1 MFVTLSRSF
10 RIEAA
15 RRLPALPSG
24 HPCSRVHGH
33 SFVIELEV
41 EGEVGADTGW
51 LIDYHHLDTLWR
63 PLRDQ
68 LDHAYLNDV
77 KGLDNPTSEL
87 LAGWIWDRLRPI
99 LPELTAVTIMET
111 PDTRC
116 VYRGR

>member
-15 RRLPALPSG
+15 RRLPHLPDH

-41 EGEVGADTGW
+41 EGSIDPSTGW
-51 LIDYHHLDTLWR
+51 LIDYHAMAELWA
-63 PLRDQ
+63 PLHAR

-77 KGLDNPTSEL
+77 EGLDNPTSEH
-87 LAGWIWDRLRPI
+87 LAGWIWNALKPS
-99 LPELTAVTIMET
+99 LPELSAVTIMET